1 MLPKPRDQYYS
12 MEAGDYQ
19 AGGKATEEMQ
29 PLQKMAPKLGQEV
42 ERYPDFPQVLP
53 HHWLNPVRSH
63 LS

>member
-12 MEAGDYQ
+12 MEAGDCQ
-19 AGGKATEEMQ
+19 AGAKATEEVQ
-29 PLQKMAPKLGQEV
+29 PLQKMPSKLEQEG
-42 ERYPDFPQVLP
+42 ERYPDLPQVPP